1 MIPQT
6 PAVKYLI
13 AHFLARLRDED
24 LSEADLPPRPERV
37 ERREVRAALSII
49 LEQARI
55 EFASFGSRATCD
67 LDLQKQLDAAIDA
80 ALTRVES
87 AADRI

>member
-1 MIPQT
+1 MIPRT
-6 PAVKYLI
+6 PGVEYLI
-13 AHFLARLRDED
+13 AHFCALLCDQDPSSAK
-24 LSEADLPPRPERV
+24 LPPRPERV

-67 LDLQKQLDAAIDA
+67 PELRKQLDVAVDE
-80 ALTRVES
+80 ALTRIEA
-87 AADRI
+87 AADRF